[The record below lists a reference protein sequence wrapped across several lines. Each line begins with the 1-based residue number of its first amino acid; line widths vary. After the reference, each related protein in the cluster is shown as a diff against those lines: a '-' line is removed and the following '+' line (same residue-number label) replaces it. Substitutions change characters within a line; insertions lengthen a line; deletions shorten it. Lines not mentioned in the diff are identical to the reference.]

1 MFPRTPPLP
10 TFTLR
15 GECSGAV
22 TQLQECEGDQRRQIA
37 EEECPVSFASISCQ
51 GQYVSA
57 IMN

>member
-22 TQLQECEGDQRRQIA
+22 TQLQECELLPPPTDDPRRRNTN
-37 EEECPVSFASISCQ
+37 EECLGSFASVSCE
-51 GQYVSA
+51 G
-57 IMN
+57 